1 MDWEFTRGL
10 FEYVDAEGEAAPHA
24 GGLTRFD
31 IVNMLLNEVAASAA
45 LTTATAECRHAAVQR
60 QSLHNNR
67 GARRCIRRIGAD
79 SYICSVR
86 TEWESMASR
95 VDELTLPSRRS
106 LSQILQRIATT
117 GRGHHS
123 IPVPEGSRRIAAHK
137 DSLEDRLCEHLGK
150 GTRAV
155 SGWNVFQASRMRGEQ
170 LTPAAWGDEVDD
182 LGREWAGIR
191 GTAAEEP
198 WQVRAAELN
207 SEIQVLRSTPL
218 PVGQC
223 RERDLGVPEKT
234 MKRVSTQRLLLNFE
248 VRARHPGWGYGLSL
262 AGPTGAVD
270 AEMYAAWRTGANVD
284 DANEDRFLAGSF
296 RSRSMLTTV

>member
-60 QSLHNNR
+60 QSLHNN
-67 GARRCIRRIGAD
+67 
-79 SYICSVR
+79 
-86 TEWESMASR
+86 SM
-95 VDELTLPSRRS
+95 RS

-123 IPVPEGSRRIAAHK
+123 IPVPEDSRRIAAHK
-137 DSLEDRLCEHLGK
+137 DSLEDRLREHLGK

-218 PVGQC
+218 PEGQC

-270 AEMYAAWRTGANVD
+270 AEIYATWRTGANVD
-284 DANEDRFLAGSF
+284 DSNEDRFLAGSF
-296 RSRSMLTTV
+296 RSRSVLTTV